1 MVADLIYDVGL
12 HNGGDTA
19 YYLHK
24 GFRVVAI
31 DANPVLTAAARGRF
45 KEEIASGKLTVLN
58 IGIAE
63 TEGTLSFWVN
73 EANDTQSS
81 FNEARAKRYGP
92 CHEIRVPCIPLSA
105 VMAQHGVPHYMKV
118 DIEGYD
124 YLCIRALDSKD
135 LPKYVSVELD
145 RDHDLVTELQ
155 KLGYRKFKIVNQL
168 TFTES
173 TPIAQDEIGL
183 RVLRKISAK
192 APPFRRILCSPPI
205 ASRLKK
211 VDFDCFVD
219 RFPYKFGEGSSG
231 PFGEDTSGPW
241 YPADE
246 VTARIRSIQ
255 RKLAAGHL
263 PAGSVWFD
271 IHATY

>member
-24 GFRVVAI
+24 GFRVVAV
-31 DANPVLTAAARGRF
+31 DANPVLTAAAQRRF
-45 KEEIASGKLTVLN
+45 KEEIASGRLTVLN

-81 FNEARAKRYGP
+81 FNEARAKLYGP

-105 VMAQHGVPHYMKV
+105 VMAQHGVPYHMKV

-124 YLCIRALDSKD
+124 YLCVRALDSKD
-135 LPKYVSVELD
+135 LPKYISVELD
-145 RDHDLVTELQ
+145 RDHDLVAELQ
-155 KLGYRKFKIVNQL
+155 HLGYRRFKIINQL

-173 TPIAQDEIGL
+173 IPIAQDEIGFRL
-183 RVLRKISAK
+183 LRKLSVK
-192 APPFRRILCSPPI
+192 VPPFQRMLSRPAI

-211 VDFDCFVD
+211 VDFDRLVD
-219 RFPYKFGEGSSG
+219 QLPYKFGE
-231 PFGEDTSGPW
+231 
-241 YPADE
+241 
-246 VTARIRSIQ
+246 
-255 RKLAAGHL
+255 
-263 PAGSVWFD
+263 
-271 IHATY
+271 